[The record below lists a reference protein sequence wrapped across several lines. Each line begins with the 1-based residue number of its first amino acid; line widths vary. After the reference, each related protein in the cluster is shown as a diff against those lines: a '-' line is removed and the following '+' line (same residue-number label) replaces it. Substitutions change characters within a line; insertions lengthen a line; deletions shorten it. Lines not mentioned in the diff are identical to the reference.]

1 MNKRREMQHFSF
13 LLTKILKIRVKFIR
27 FSCSSTVPLR
37 TPELSLTSHSSTDIQ
52 VNWQPLPAK
61 VSRGRLSAY
70 RLSYRTAADNTVTS
84 VEIPQNTTEY
94 LLESLQPDT
103 IYLLRMA
110 AATRVGW
117 CEPSAW
123 TSHRTPKTS
132 NSKGKHAKDFKRQ
145 CCLNVWEP
153 GL

>member
-1 MNKRREMQHFSF
+1 MRHGATS
-13 LLTKILKIRVKFIR
+13 LLF
-27 FSCSSTVPLR
+27 STVPLR

-52 VNWQPLPAK
+52 VSWQPLPAK

-70 RLSYRTAADNTVTS
+70 RLSYRTAADSGVAS
-84 VEIPQNTTEY
+84 VEIPQNSTQY
-94 LLESLQPDT
+94 LLEGLRPDT

-123 TSHRTPKTS
+123 TSHRTPKTAS
-132 NSKGKHAKDFKRQ
+132 SGGKPSAHGDHYQPLHYSHQ
-145 CCLNVWEP
+145 CNFAFFFFFPQVYIC
-153 GL
+153 